1 MYANNISPVS
11 SLIGTFAP
19 FIVVVLIPAI
29 ICGILSKKLA
39 ARKGYTG
46 YFWTGFFLTMMGLV
60 YVAGLPNIKE

>member
-1 MYANNISPVS
+1 MQPEISPAA
-11 SLIGTFAP
+11 SLIVTFAP
-19 FIVVVLIPAI
+19 FIICVLFPAI
-29 ICGILSKKLA
+29 ICGVLCKKLA